1 MEEEISSEVS
11 IVKKNLGYFKS
22 IYDYSIELQKRYEE
36 DDFEGIGEL
45 LKARREIIEKVNEKE
60 HNASVNKIRNFKSN
74 NRILNDTVK
83 SLLTELSRTLKDIK
97 NEDEKLNSRLMEKRE
112 NVEDEIGSLV
122 KGKKMME
129 GYNQIGDVHYNLDI
143 LQ

>member
-11 IVKKNLGYFKS
+11 IVKKNLGYFKN
-22 IYDYSIELQKRYEE
+22 IYNYSIELQKRYEK

-45 LKARREIIEKVNEKE
+45 LKARWEIIERMNEKE
-60 HNASVNKIRNFKSN
+60 HNASVKKIRNFESN
-74 NRILNDTVK
+74 GRIFDHTVK
-83 SLLTELSRTLKDIK
+83 SLLSELNCTLKNIK
-97 NEDEKLNSRLMEKRE
+97 NEDEKLNSRLMEKKE
-112 NVEDEIGSLV
+112 NVEEEIASLA

-129 GYNQIGDVHYNLDI
+129 GYSQVGDVHYNLDI